1 MKTIHITSKGQ
12 TDYIININQITHL
25 HESTKESG
33 TWIILSCGT
42 KIIVEIN
49 LYDLQEMIKKNSQ

>member
-1 MKTIHITSKGQ
+1 MKTIQITSKGQ

-33 TWIILSCGT
+33 TWIIMSCGT
-42 KIIVEIN
+42 RIIVEIN
-49 LYDLQEMIKKNSQ
+49 LYDLQELIKNNSQ